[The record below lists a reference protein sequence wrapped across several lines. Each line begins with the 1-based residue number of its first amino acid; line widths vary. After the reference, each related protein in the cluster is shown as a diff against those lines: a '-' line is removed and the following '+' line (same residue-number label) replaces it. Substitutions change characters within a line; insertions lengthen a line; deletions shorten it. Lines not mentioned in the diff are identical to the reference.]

1 MTYLPGGAPK
11 IPNQLPTPYG
21 TPSAVPTASEP
32 PRVVTTAERQA
43 AMTKTFLK
51 TTIITGIL
59 LGGAVLVAFVMPG
72 LDEPLNIIVVM
83 GAAAISAAITSVM
96 VLRQVRRNGASVRL
110 DSASGPVI
118 QDAALTQDVMPFHL
132 TVEDVFSITGRGT
145 VATGKVASGT
155 LSPGQTVSLVRA
167 GSVLRQTRVIAIE
180 AFRRQVEV
188 AQPGENI
195 GLVLEGLSREDVQ
208 PGDVLAG

>member
-1 MTYLPGGAPK
+1 MTYLPGGDPK
-11 IPNQLPTPYG
+11 IPNQLPNPYG

-96 VLRQVRRNGASVRL
+96 VGLRVCGLGLDVLNFPPHALVRRT
-110 DSASGPVI
+110 
-118 QDAALTQDVMPFHL
+118 AAH
-132 TVEDVFSITGRGT
+132 S
-145 VATGKVASGT
+145 
-155 LSPGQTVSLVRA
+155 
-167 GSVLRQTRVIAIE
+167 
-180 AFRRQVEV
+180 
-188 AQPGENI
+188 
-195 GLVLEGLSREDVQ
+195 
-208 PGDVLAG
+208 